1 MKRRSLTSS
10 MALLFA
16 GTVMLPAC
24 TFGGRL
30 KVGVHPWIGYET
42 LYIAENF
49 GWLAD
54 SVELIKQKNASSSLA
69 ALSNGE
75 LDAAALTLDEVLSA
89 REQGVPLK
97 VVMVFNHSVGADAV
111 LARAGIRQLSE
122 LKGKRIAVEKTAVG
136 ALMLAKLLQASGLQE
151 HEISVLDIPP
161 DSQLE
166 AWQQGMIDA
175 AITYEPL
182 ASRLERQGGERVF
195 DSRALPNTIFDVLAV
210 LPDRK
215 TDLVRSTI
223 QAHMRGLEH
232 IRVNRQDALHRIA
245 TWRGLSVDEVSRSL
259 GSVHLPDLQSNHS
272 YLVQNGELV
281 AAAEQLVGVMMQ
293 AGLLRAAPELEGL
306 LDVRYL
312 PNGHGY

>member
-1 MKRRSLTSS
+1 MHRRSFTSS

-24 TFGGRL
+24 MFGGRL

-49 GWLAD
+49 GWLTD
-54 SVELIKQKNASSSLA
+54 SVELVKQKNASNSLA

-111 LARAGIRQLSE
+111 LARDGIQQLSE

-136 ALMLAKLLQASGLQE
+136 ALMLAKLLQISGLQE
-151 HEISVLDIPP
+151 NDISVLDIPP

-166 AWQQGMIDA
+166 AWQQGVIDA
-175 AITYEPL
+175 AITYEPV

-210 LPDRK
+210 LPGRK

-223 QAHMRGLEH
+223 QAHLRGLEH